1 MLLPPG
7 VILPS
12 EFPLELP
19 SREPPEFAPELPP
32 EFASE
37 LAPVFEPVLPPVLPM
52 FPIWF
57 PPVSPVPPLAMSGI
71 DSPQVRSR
79 TDLRLYFFDNLH
91 NSSFPD
97 PDPEVLS
104 AFPPSDPGD
113 PFPATIL
120 VSDESAPDQK
130 DPELLPVLLV
140 PDVPGSD
147 PEEIPEDIPVSISF
161 QNPFELSESLFN
173 SVSEP
178 GTSSPKPLSP
188 SAIPIPELLSVSQ
201 LDDLTLCFLRS

>member
-1 MLLPPG
+1 MLPPAG

-12 EFPLELP
+12 TFSLELP
-19 SREPPEFAPELPP
+19 SWEPTAFAPELPTA
-32 EFASE
+32 FAAE
-37 LAPVFEPVLPPVLPM
+37 LSPVFEPVPPVLSM

-57 PPVSPVPPLAMSGI
+57 PPVSPVPPLEMSGI

-91 NSSFPD
+91 NNSFPD

-113 PFPATIL
+113 TFPSPIL

-140 PDVPGSD
+140 PDVPWSD

-161 QNPFELSESLFN
+161 QNPFELSESLLN
-173 SVSEP
+173 SISDP
-178 GTSSPKPLSP
+178 GMPSPKPLSP